1 VIGRTAPRR
10 RVVLVLTES
19 NQPGKIGHMGNIES
33 SEFDERA
40 GRAVASALLRE
51 FGRPI
56 MPRVVVLFGSLASG
70 RSRASSDVD
79 LAIALDAPLRDQE
92 RERLETSIAS
102 ALRRDTDLV
111 DLLSAPSH
119 LVSQVL
125 RHGRV
130 LIGACSP
137 ALGSIIAKMVSER
150 EDIAPYQRRILEER
164 VR

>member
-1 VIGRTAPRR
+1 MIGRSTPQL
-10 RVVLVLTES
+10 RVRLVLTGS
-19 NQPGKIGHMGNIES
+19 GQPGKIGDMSDIDS

-40 GRAVASALLRE
+40 GRAISSALLGE

-56 MPRVVVLFGSLASG
+56 VPRVVVLFGSQASG
-70 RSRASSDVD
+70 RSGASSDVD
-79 LAIALDAPLRDQE
+79 LAIALDAPLREQQ
-92 RERLETSIAS
+92 RQRLATSIAS

-130 LIGACSP
+130 LAGAGSP
-137 ALGSIIAKMVSER
+137 ALGSIIARMVSER